1 LCENFVILFYL
12 GSGSAT
18 VKSYGCSYGS
28 GSATLV
34 ISHDVYIY
42 TGNDVP
48 FPRNPALEHAAQAG
62 ETPQSYTNGA
72 GAAAHSHTDKKADPT
87 LPKGPEDVNSGEYG
101 MWEGGGGDTNQSADI
116 SSTGSTNTDTSSG
129 GGGSIASGMGGNYL
143 SNLLPRSTDPRG
155 GGGMMPDYGGG
166 YNSYGGYPGY
176 GMLPSQYRP
185 RVYLPPLGANA
196 AYLPQGPPPQ
206 QGQQVPQE
214 DRQEKPVKKK
224 KKPKGKE

>member
-1 LCENFVILFYL
+1 MPL
-12 GSGSAT
+12 
-18 VKSYGCSYGS
+18 
-28 GSATLV
+28 
-34 ISHDVYIY
+34 
-42 TGNDVP
+42 
-48 FPRNPALEHAAQAG
+48 PRNPALKHAAQAG

-72 GAAAHSHTDKKADPT
+72 GAGAAHSHTDKKADPT
-87 LPKGPEDVNSGEYG
+87 LPKGPEDANSGEYG
-101 MWEGGGGDTNQSADI
+101 MREGGGGDTNQSADI
-116 SSTGSTNTDTSSG
+116 SSSTNPDTSSG

-166 YNSYGGYPGY
+166 YNGYGGYPGY
-176 GMLPSQYRP
+176 GVPSQYRP
-185 RVYLPPLGANA
+185 REYLPPLGANNA

-206 QGQQVPQE
+206 QGPQE